1 MPSSPFMGAAPVRS
15 SFWNKALSPR
25 RTSRRMVS
33 LARNASLI
41 WLLMVWCSMELVY
54 SEKRKVQRGFLQ
66 RIFNGNSAKFYQF
79 FSKSSDLVCTIS
91 FIIRLVHQNHMS
103 LDIQDKKY
111 IDEALERNL
120 TQFRSEL
127 EADRIQLKGEMEAD
141 RIQFKNEME
150 VFFHELQEQNR
161 SHMTAL

>member
-1 MPSSPFMGAAPVRS
+1 
-15 SFWNKALSPR
+15 
-25 RTSRRMVS
+25 
-33 LARNASLI
+33 
-41 WLLMVWCSMELVY
+41 
-54 SEKRKVQRGFLQ
+54 
-66 RIFNGNSAKFYQF
+66 
-79 FSKSSDLVCTIS
+79 
-91 FIIRLVHQNHMS
+91 MS

-161 SHMTAL
+161 SHMTALKEGFEDQVRGLAELIQERPTESRVREIVREEVRPVVREEIYLQLGPTIVEIKKMVKNHEKRLIRLETARA